1 MSSASS
7 KTPIVILGAGVG
19 GLAAGWFLAR
29 TGRYDVTLLERAP
42 VIGGHCG
49 SFQHNG
55 FTLDYG
61 PHKMYSVIPGILDE
75 LRDLMRGRL
84 LTHQK
89 RNSVYLRGHR
99 LAYPLQMGNLANV
112 LGMREMLR
120 LGSSYAAALAKNSVM
135 GRKPGSYADY
145 VIQRFGRATYRLVF
159 EPLAW
164 KVWGDPATLHPEM
177 ARTRIP
183 SSGGSELLL
192 KLLRL
197 KKEST
202 ATNAET
208 FYYPEKGFGDF
219 PRALEEQIER
229 HGGRILVNA
238 RIDRL
243 VMEGNRISAVL
254 FQAGGSEQRLPCHT
268 LISSLPLTN
277 LGELI
282 YGDRE
287 PEFHQAAQNLRFR
300 HLVLVYLFLN
310 RPAVLEDHW
319 VFFPERELLFSRV
332 FEQKRMNPKLG
343 PPDRTALCC
352 DFTCAEDDSAW
363 RSTDQELASRCIEG
377 LVRTGF
383 IKNSEVEDCL
393 VKRSKNFYPIYDLA
407 YAEKMRTVSRTLR
420 RIPNLLTTGR
430 IGMYNYNNSD
440 HCLDMGRFI
449 AEGLLNGDSPPQI
462 WEGLEKRVGTYR
474 IVD

>member
-1 MSSASS
+1 MSTASS
-7 KTPIVILGAGVG
+7 KTPVVILGAGVG

-29 TGRYDVTLLERAP
+29 TGRYDVTVLERAP

-49 SFQHNG
+49 SFQHDG

-75 LRDLMRGRL
+75 LRGLMQGRL

-99 LAYPLQMGNLANV
+99 LAYPLQMGNLASV
-112 LGMREMLR
+112 LGKKEMLR
-120 LGSSYAAALAKNSVM
+120 LGLSYAAALAKNGM
-135 GRKPGSYADY
+135 AGRKPGSYADY
-145 VIQRFGRATYRLVF
+145 VAQRFGRATYELIF

-164 KVWGDPATLHPEM
+164 KVWGDPAALHPEM

-183 SSGGSELLL
+183 SSGGLELIL

-197 KKEST
+197 KREST

-208 FYYPEKGFGDF
+208 FYYPRKGFGDF
-219 PRALEEQIER
+219 PQALAEQIEH
-229 HGGRILVNA
+229 HGGRIIVNA

-243 VMEGNRISAVL
+243 VLEGDRIEAVQ
-254 FQAGGSEQRLPCHT
+254 FQADGSEQRVACST
-268 LISSLPLTN
+268 LVSSLPLTT
-277 LGELI
+277 LGELL
-282 YGDRE
+282 YQERD
-287 PEFHQAAQNLRFR
+287 PEFRRAAQNLQFR

-319 VFFPERELLFSRV
+319 VFFPERDLLFSRV
-332 FEQKRMNPKLG
+332 FEQKRLSPDLG

-352 DFTCAEDDSAW
+352 DFTCAEDSPTW

-377 LVRTGF
+377 LARIGF
-383 IKNSEVEDCL
+383 IKNTEVQGWL
-393 VKRSKNFYPIYDLA
+393 VKRSKNFYPVYDLA
-407 YAEKMRTVSRTLR
+407 YAEKMQTVSRLLR
-420 RIPNLLTTGR
+420 RTPNLLTTGR

-449 AEGLLNGDSPPQI
+449 AQGLANGSSHSRI
-462 WEGLEKRVGTYR
+462 WEELEKRVGTYR